1 MPAYCEAADLYDHG
15 LPRGG
20 LPNPGRVVDAVVTG
34 TEVMTLDGHGFR
46 EDAELVFRA
55 EEGGS
60 LPSPL
65 AEGTTYYAI
74 PLTDAT
80 FSVAASAGGAAV
92 NLTTEGVMVIVTT
105 PLPVTAAIEWA
116 SAWVDEQIPHV
127 LPLEEPYPK
136 TIVAAVAD
144 LATARLLRYTGA
156 ASVALEEKLAVTQRL
171 LERWA
176 RGVPVRGVTR
186 PVSANL
192 AAVVSSGGDP
202 RGWSSPGGMIP

>member
-1 MPAYCEAADLYDHG
+1 MPYCEAADLYDHG

-20 LPNPGRVVDAVVTG
+20 LPNPGRVVESVATG
-34 TEVMTLDGHGFR
+34 TEIMTLDGHGFR

-55 EEGGS
+55 EDGGS

-65 AEGTTYYAI
+65 VEGTTYYAI
-74 PLTDAT
+74 PLTDST
-80 FSVAASAGGAAV
+80 FSVTATEGGAAV
-92 NLTTEGVMVIVTT
+92 NLTTAGSMVIVTT
-105 PLPVTAAIEWA
+105 PLPITAAIEWA

-136 TIVAAVAD
+136 TIIAACAD

-156 ASVALEEKLAVTQRL
+156 ASVALEEKLVGTQRL

-176 RGVPVRGVTR
+176 RGIPVRGATR
-186 PVSANL
+186 PVSGNL
-192 AAVVSSGGDP
+192 AAVISSGEDP